1 MALLSNVN
9 GKFSIDSTGAVQF
22 SGAAGA
28 SGYVLKSNG
37 AGSAPTWVD
46 GSTVIG
52 GPYLPLSGGTL
63 TGATATASGISFTV
77 GGTLD
82 VTSTSNFTGQIN
94 VGSVVPRIDSTFSLG
109 SNSLRFA
116 SIYGDGL
123 TITNN
128 ATFGGSIIV
137 NSTGFTKGGH
147 KISNYFAT
155 DAADGEIL
163 NLGVTGNIGYIQSL
177 NGTTPNTLTFD
188 GSSVSFRTG
197 SFSTALTLD
206 SSQNATFAG
215 ILTVQ
220 GAGAASYGSLSL
232 VSSDSFIRL
241 NTTGGTTDKQKW
253 DIRTVSA
260 SGYEALDFRTV
271 NDANNS
277 FSTKLSIAHGGNA
290 TFAGD
295 VIIPEYIKHSGDTDT
310 YIRVLPDEWIFRTGG
325 SDRLTIS
332 NSNTYFT
339 NTNVGIGY
347 TSPAS
352 ILHVGSTGTN
362 AYSTTITKGSNMK
375 GIINTLSNNADDM
388 VGIYFATGTTT
399 EGTHWSGITGS
410 RTDNASHW
418 GTQLNFYTHAND
430 LAALN
435 DATQKMVIKGDGKVG
450 IGTTSPSQLLHVN
463 SSTNNP
469 TGIGLQNS
477 ERYYSVRS
485 NNFSLVFTDETVGS
499 ERMRITSAGDINIL
513 NATATDSKSIGIT
526 NAAGTTGWTFGNG
539 VLSNTHQFVIYDNT
553 AGSPRMLIDSSG
565 KVGIGTTSPTNQMHI
580 HTDNDNTYALRVEG
594 STNNGAGVWT
604 GIGIAGESTNTKS
617 AIIFEDIG
625 VSYARGKLLF
635 CVNNEQNQNSASPSD
650 AKMTI
655 SNDGKLGIGT
665 TSPDFEL
672 DVAGSIGI
680 DDYIYHNGDHNT
692 YIRAQGDQW
701 TFRTGGDDRMHIDNT
716 GVGIGTTSPNE
727 KLSVLG
733 NANFGS
739 TLFNYAGPAQYGAFT
754 FPRGQILFSNTNT
767 QNQLYLV
774 TNAYNNSSGVFAYR
788 NSSQTAI
795 SLAMD
800 NGAFSFLT
808 AASGNADAV
817 ISWNTSMIIQ
827 NNGNVGIRDT
837 SPTSTLHIGP
847 GGTNQVGIKVQGNS
861 SSTVENILSYNSQAH
876 GTGWYHLVGQYYS
889 GGYAN
894 AIIIYGNGNVQNL
907 NNSYGQVSDER
918 LKENITDATPKLE
931 DIKKLKVKNF
941 NFKGDDLKQ
950 IGMIAQEVEEVFPG
964 LVEEVTDPKTKEK
977 SKSLKYSV
985 FVPMLIKSI
994 QELEAR
1000 VKELE
1005 NK

>member
-1 MALLSNVN
+1 M
-9 GKFSIDSTGAVQF
+9 
-22 SGAAGA
+22 
-28 SGYVLKSNG
+28 
-37 AGSAPTWVD
+37 
-46 GSTVIG
+46 
-52 GPYLPLSGGTL
+52 
-63 TGATATASGISFTV
+63 
-77 GGTLD
+77 
-82 VTSTSNFTGQIN
+82 
-94 VGSVVPRIDSTFSLG
+94 
-109 SNSLRFA
+109 
-116 SIYGDGL
+116 
-123 TITNN
+123 
-128 ATFGGSIIV
+128 
-137 NSTGFTKGGH
+137 
-147 KISNYFAT
+147 
-155 DAADGEIL
+155 
-163 NLGVTGNIGYIQSL
+163 
-177 NGTTPNTLTFD
+177 
-188 GSSVSFRTG
+188 
-197 SFSTALTLD
+197 
-206 SSQNATFAG
+206 
-215 ILTVQ
+215 
-220 GAGAASYGSLSL
+220 
-232 VSSDSFIRL
+232 
-241 NTTGGTTDKQKW
+241 
-253 DIRTVSA
+253 
-260 SGYEALDFRTV
+260 
-271 NDANNS
+271 
-277 FSTKLSIAHGGNA
+277 
-290 TFAGD
+290 
-295 VIIPEYIKHSGDTDT
+295 
-310 YIRVLPDEWIFRTGG
+310 
-325 SDRLTIS
+325 
-332 NSNTYFT
+332 
-339 NTNVGIGY
+339 
-347 TSPAS
+347 
-352 ILHVGSTGTN
+352 
-362 AYSTTITKGSNMK
+362 
-375 GIINTLSNNADDM
+375 
-388 VGIYFATGTTT
+388 
-399 EGTHWSGITGS
+399 
-410 RTDNASHW
+410 
-418 GTQLNFYTHAND
+418 
-430 LAALN
+430 
-435 DATQKMVIKGDGKVG
+435 
-450 IGTTSPSQLLHVN
+450 
-463 SSTNNP
+463 
-469 TGIGLQNS
+469 
-477 ERYYSVRS
+477 
-485 NNFSLVFTDETVGS
+485 
-499 ERMRITSAGDINIL
+499 
-513 NATATDSKSIGIT
+513 
-526 NAAGTTGWTFGNG
+526 
-539 VLSNTHQFVIYDNT
+539 
-553 AGSPRMLIDSSG
+553 
-565 KVGIGTTSPTNQMHI
+565 
-580 HTDNDNTYALRVEG
+580 
-594 STNNGAGVWT
+594 
-604 GIGIAGESTNTKS
+604 
-617 AIIFEDIG
+617 IIF
-625 VSYARGKLLF
+625 YA
-635 CVNNEQNQNSASPSD
+635 
-650 AKMTI
+650 
-655 SNDGKLGIGT
+655 
-665 TSPDFEL
+665 DFEL

-1000 VKELE
+1000 IKELE